1 MNLSEN
7 LIWKYLIAAVHKT
20 RHNFFSS
27 CKEWQQSSL
36 SDGKKKDSHS
46 KTISFFSTFF
56 QILPQIWI
64 FFSLS
69 SKMLSYNF
77 ARLTLNLKGLFK
89 LKILTTIWQK
99 LTYLLRLIF
108 FYFNDVNETKKC
120 LCKLQFR
127 FSKKV
132 TQIWWN
138 HPHRFTQ
145 INWESFIKFF
155 CLLKNFNERKQ
166 FSVGELSLLGRK

>member
-46 KTISFFSTFF
+46 KTISFFFYIFPNFTPN
-56 QILPQIWI
+56 QDI

-99 LTYLLRLIF
+99 LTYLLRLKNYLINF
-108 FYFNDVNETKKC
+108 ISMLVFVWVNEKKM
-120 LCKLQFR
+120 F
-127 FSKKV
+127 V
-132 TQIWWN
+132 QITVQV
-138 HPHRFTQ
+138 F
-145 INWESFIKFF
+145 
-155 CLLKNFNERKQ
+155 
-166 FSVGELSLLGRK
+166 